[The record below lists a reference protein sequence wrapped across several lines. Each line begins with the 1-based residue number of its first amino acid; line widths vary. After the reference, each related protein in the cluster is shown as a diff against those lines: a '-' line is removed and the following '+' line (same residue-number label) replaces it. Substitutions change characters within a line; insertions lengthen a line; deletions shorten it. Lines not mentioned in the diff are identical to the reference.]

1 MIAILVIAGL
11 CHESQPRRH
20 SQSRHERLR
29 IDVGVMASVLLAEA
43 QVSWSINIGR
53 IAGTAV
59 RIHITFVLFLGWIF
73 FANYVAEGPEAAVAS
88 LIFLVLLFACVLA
101 HEFGHIFTARAFG
114 VATPD
119 VTLLP
124 IGGVARLERIPEEPR
139 EEFLIAIAGPLV
151 NVAIAFALVL
161 LAGARLKAGDLA
173 AMGSTGVSLV
183 DRLAAVNLFLALFN
197 MIPAF
202 PMDGGRV
209 LRALLATRMGYV
221 RATEI
226 AAMIGQGVA
235 FALGFIGLLYNPL
248 LIFIAIFVYLAAAGE
263 AHMVAMRA
271 MSRGVP
277 VSSAMMTQYA
287 TLKPEAPVEDAVQAL
302 LRTSQSEF
310 PVVDLAGKLVG
321 LLGRNDL
328 IRALK
333 QRGPDARV
341 ADAMT
346 TTVPSIGHRQ
356 HLEDAF
362 RILQEKSAPAVAVV
376 DAAGRLVGLVTPE
389 TVGEML
395 MLHQALPKGVRLR
408 PWSQPAGA

>member
-1 MIAILVIAGL
+1 M
-11 CHESQPRRH
+11 
-20 SQSRHERLR
+20 
-29 IDVGVMASVLLAEA
+29 
-43 QVSWSINIGR
+43 SWSLNIGS
-53 IAGTAV
+53 IAGTQV
-59 RIHITFVLFLGWIF
+59 RVHITFLLLLGWL
-73 FANYVAEGPEAAVAS
+73 FAASWVTESSQAAWS
-88 LIFLVLLFACVLA
+88 GLIFMVLLFACVVA

-124 IGGVARLERIPEEPR
+124 IGGLARLERIPEKPQ

-151 NVAIAFALVL
+151 NVVIAFALVL
-161 LAGARLKAGDLA
+161 FAGAHLNMRDLA
-173 AMGSTGVSLV
+173 LVESTRVSLI

-209 LRALLATRMGYV
+209 LRALLATRLGFV

-226 AAMIGQGVA
+226 AAFIGQGFA
-235 FALGFIGLLYNPL
+235 FALGFAGLLGSNPI
-248 LIFIAIFVYLAAAGE
+248 LIFIAIFVYLAASAE
-263 AHMVAMRA
+263 AHSIALRA

-277 VSSAMMTQYA
+277 VGTAMMTQYA
-287 TLKPEAPVEDAVQAL
+287 TLTPEADVEDAVQTL

-310 PVVDLAGKLVG
+310 PVVDAAGKPVG
-321 LLGRNDL
+321 LLARADI

-333 QRGPDARV
+333 ERGPNAKV

-346 TTVPSIGHRQ
+346 SPVPTLGHRRC
-356 HLEDAF
+356 LDEAF

-376 DAAGRLVGLVTPE
+376 DMSGRLVGLVTSE
-389 TVGEML
+389 TIGEMM
-395 MLHQALPKGVRLR
+395 MLHQALPKGVRFG
-408 PWSQPAGA
+408 PWSRLPGT